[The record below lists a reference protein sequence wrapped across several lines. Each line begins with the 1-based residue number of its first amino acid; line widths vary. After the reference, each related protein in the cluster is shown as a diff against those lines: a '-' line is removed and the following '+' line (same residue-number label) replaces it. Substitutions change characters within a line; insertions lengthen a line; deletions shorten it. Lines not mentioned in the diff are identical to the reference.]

1 MTSAMQQKT
10 LQQLSTGLRINSSAD
25 DSAGLSISTGIQ
37 ANIAALVQSQSNAN
51 DGIGFLQVADGAL
64 TQVGGL
70 LNRAVTL
77 ATEAASGG
85 LTSQQR
91 GSANTEYQS
100 ILGEINQIGAATEFN
115 GTQVFTNGNTS
126 PASLTSGGAAIAGT
140 INPADTLSGGFDV
153 TSTIPRAGGTTTG
166 VTVTDSGGTSAS
178 ATITPGAA
186 LSGSLTVTSTRP
198 QINGVIQQLGF
209 TASSDGSTIT
219 SDQIITDETL
229 GGNLV
234 IDSTGGNASGSYSVD
249 LSQYQGLASSDATA
263 QNTALSS
270 LQTAL
275 NNNLGATTGS
285 AYTATLSGGVL
296 SIQTSNPAAFDASP
310 VSISFSDTL
319 WAIRS
324 YNSFYTGDTLA
335 GSLTFTSTFGGGA
348 QTINFANYQG
358 LTSSNAA
365 TQNAALNALG
375 SALDS
380 TLGVSTGSDYVV
392 TMDQNGELLISS
404 DHIYERF
411 QVTSQ
416 NITETPTASSEII
429 NATASGDTWNTINPT
444 PANASI
450 SGTLK
455 LSATGSNGSASV
467 SIDMSSYSDILGND
481 INAMKEQQD
490 FRTAISNALG
500 AATGDSFNVTT
511 DSGGNLMIQAI
522 GSSGPGSGVITDNG
536 STLQYTLPST
546 GESLSVGGTSNG
558 TQAAIVPAAN
568 VQTTVDLAGQ
578 TTSTLQSYLRQ
589 QLGSDYTVSYN
600 KTSGALSILLNN
612 GNLDRYMSF
621 ATSGSPQQ
629 TVGGSSPVTATTAVS
644 LAGLTKTNLASSL
657 LSQLGSDYTVS
668 YDQTTGALSIGIST
682 AGASAGITSIASS
695 NNTVVQTAASG
706 QGLDAFDVFTGD
718 GTTDGGTSLD
728 VTVGVLTSASVG
740 TNDGNAGQD
749 LSSTTLTSQTNAAS
763 ALALITAAI
772 NDISSQRGTVGA
784 NINRLSA
791 TASAQSTAQ
800 TNLTSAVNSI
810 VNADIGKTVA
820 NMTQYNVLQSTGMAA
835 LQQANQAQ
843 QAVLKL
849 IQ

>member
-1 MTSAMQQKT
+1 MSLSILNNVAALTAENSLNLTSANLQKT
-10 LQQLSTGLRINSSAD
+10 FQQLSTGLKINSGSD
-25 DSAGLSISTGIQ
+25 DAAGLSIATGLQ
-37 ANIAALVQSQSNAN
+37 SNIAALQQSQNNASN
-51 DGIGFLQVADGAL
+51 GIGFLQVADGAL
-64 TQVGGL
+64 SQVSGL

-77 ATEAASGG
+77 ATEAANSGV
-85 LTSQQR
+85 TAQQR
-91 GSANTEYQS
+91 GAANCEYQS
-100 ILGEINQIGAATEFN
+100 ILAEIDQIGAATVFN
-115 GTQVFTNGNTS
+115 GNQVFTNGNTS
-126 PASLTSGGAAIAGT
+126 TPSLSAGGQT
-140 INPADTLSGGFDV
+140 ISTTLNPADTLTGGFDV
-153 TSTIPRAGGTTTG
+153 TSTIPGTGGTTTG

-229 GGNLV
+229 VGNLV

-310 VSISFSDTL
+310 VSISFSDSL

-568 VQTTVDLAGQ
+568 VQTTVNLAGQ

-600 KTSGALSILLNN
+600 KKSGALSILLNN
-612 GNLDRYMSF
+612 GNADKYMSF

-668 YDQTTGALSIGIST
+668 YDQTTGALSIGISA
-682 AGASAGITSIASS
+682 AGASAGITTIASS
-695 NNTVVQTAASG
+695 NNTVVETAASG
-706 QGLDAFDVFTGD
+706 QGLNAFDVYTSD
-718 GTTDGGTSLD
+718 GTTSGATSLD

-749 LSSTTLTSQTNAAS
+749 LSSTTLW
-763 ALALITAAI
+763 
-772 NDISSQRGTVGA
+772 
-784 NINRLSA
+784 
-791 TASAQSTAQ
+791 
-800 TNLTSAVNSI
+800 AV
-810 VNADIGKTVA
+810 
-820 NMTQYNVLQSTGMAA
+820 
-835 LQQANQAQ
+835 
-843 QAVLKL
+843 
-849 IQ
+849 